1 MPIVRGEIVLPATGA
16 PATAANVIVRVE
28 DISRADAPTVIVG
41 EQRQSDV
48 SLSPGTALPFAV
60 EIPGE
65 RVDSRRMY
73 SVSVHI
79 DVSGSGEIERGDLI
93 STQIYPVLTRGHG
106 DEARVQVK
114 RV

>member
-1 MPIVRGEIVLPATGA
+1 
-16 PATAANVIVRVE
+16 
-28 DISRADAPTVIVG
+28 
-41 EQRQSDV
+41 
-48 SLSPGTALPFAV
+48 
-60 EIPGE
+60 
-65 RVDSRRMY
+65 MY